1 MPILA
6 GEVVTAARLNR
17 LQPVTYHA
25 DATAAVGPS
34 VTDADITGATITLT
48 TQTNNAIF
56 VATGDY
62 DFDYSG
68 AATALEQGKLVVDG
82 SIQAGTANCQ
92 DGTATTNDRRTHSR
106 TWRGTLATAGSHT
119 LKLTCTLGS
128 GITVNAT
135 HTGITVTI
143 YEVV

>member
-1 MPILA
+1 MTILA
-6 GEVVTAARLNR
+6 GDVVTAATLRR
-17 LQPVTYHA
+17 LQPKTYHA
-25 DATAAVGPS
+25 DASAAIGPS
-34 VTDADITGATITLT
+34 VTDADVTGATITLT
-48 TQTNNAIF
+48 TETNNAIF
-56 VATGDY
+56 VATGDF

-68 AATALEQGKLVVDG
+68 AATALEQGKLVVDTVT
-82 SIQAGTANCQ
+82 QAGTANCQ
-92 DGTATTNDRRTHSR
+92 DGTATSNDRRTHSR

-119 LKLTCTLGS
+119 LKLTATLGS

>member
-17 LQPVTYHA
+17 LQPTPYHV
-25 DATAAVGPS
+25 DASAPIGPS
-34 VTDADITGATITLT
+34 VTDTDIPGATITLT
-48 TQTNNAIF
+48 TQTNNAKF
-56 VATGDY
+56 EATGDY

-82 SIQAGTANCQ
+82 VIQTGTANCQ

-106 TWRGTLATAGSHT
+106 TWYGTLVTAGSHT
-119 LKLTCTLGS
+119 LKLTATLGS
-128 GITVNAT
+128 GIAINAT
-135 HTGITVTI
+135 HTGITVRI